1 MRGALYPL
9 ESGSSLIM
17 SMEITCQ
24 HQSGTLLGISFP
36 TFCVRKV
43 FVQLHTS
50 HPVMNLAMYL
60 DSLATSS
67 SVTPALVSSNVQ
79 GVWRLWCCDA
89 HALGHDRAEGCLG
102 CRPCLDTGQHTFHM
116 HPLIRVEFPHI

>member
-1 MRGALYPL
+1 MCLRKSQATPVESKEVTVGMVWIHLDRQSTTMRAALYPL

-79 GVWRLWCCDA
+79 GVW
-89 HALGHDRAEGCLG
+89 
-102 CRPCLDTGQHTFHM
+102 
-116 HPLIRVEFPHI
+116 